1 MRNTGRLAGLVLG
14 ILIGGGGLAFAQLPP
29 GVFMGEADVKA
40 APAGTYV
47 LDPSHTSV
55 IAKVSHIGYALS
67 VFRFGG
73 VEGSLTWDPAQ
84 PETSK
89 LTVKVKTASIE
100 TPVAGFA
107 KELAGSKY
115 LNAAAHPDATFVST
129 AFHRKDDAHGTV
141 DGTLTL
147 LGKSAPVTFDVELG
161 GAGKGFMGHPRLGI
175 SATGRIN
182 PQDFGMNAMFS
193 TPIRLEIDA
202 EFATTGK

>member
-14 ILIGGGGLAFAQLPP
+14 VLVGGSGVALAQLPP
-29 GVFMGEADVKA
+29 GVFRGESDIKA
-40 APAGTYV
+40 APAGVYA

-55 IAKVSHIGYALS
+55 IAKVSHIGYGLS
-67 VFRFGG
+67 VFRFGE

-84 PETSK
+84 PESSK

-115 LNAAAHPDATFVST
+115 LNATAHPDATFVST

-141 DGTLTL
+141 DGTLSL
-147 LGKSAPVTFDVELG
+147 MGKSAPVTFDVELQ

-175 SATGRIN
+175 SGTGRMN
-182 PQDFGMNAMFS
+182 PQDFGMNPMFS

-202 EFATTGK
+202 EFATAGK